1 MSSAACASVRTARP
15 ALKPVFSFEEF
26 HLLTDFC
33 PRFRIPLSARSPGPS
48 ATTAPDGGKTAIILV
63 FPPENLPTTFSRP
76 ERRVVR
82 SMAMPLQCGWCWP
95 EPRMDCALR
104 HPCRLA
110 IDGGYEDRR
119 MDGNGVNQ
127 FGIERRRAP
136 RLQAGEGPQLSLDSA
151 IPVQVLDI
159 SLSGVLLAS
168 KAELCVGDR
177 AEFRASV
184 GARSL
189 K

>member
-1 MSSAACASVRTARP
+1 
-15 ALKPVFSFEEF
+15 
-26 HLLTDFC
+26 
-33 PRFRIPLSARSPGPS
+33 
-48 ATTAPDGGKTAIILV
+48 
-63 FPPENLPTTFSRP
+63 
-76 ERRVVR
+76 
-82 SMAMPLQCGWCWP
+82 
-95 EPRMDCALR
+95 
-104 HPCRLA
+104 
-110 IDGGYEDRR
+110 

-189 K
+189 KVPIEIRRVSVDNSPVRGGMRYRAGAVFAAMSAEQRVALEQLLGGERS